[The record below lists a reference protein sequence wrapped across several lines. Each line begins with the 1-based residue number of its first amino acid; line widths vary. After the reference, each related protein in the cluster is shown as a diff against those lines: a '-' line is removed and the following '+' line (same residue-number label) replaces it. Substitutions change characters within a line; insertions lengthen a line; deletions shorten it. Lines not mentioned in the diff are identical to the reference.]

1 MPDLTGIDGKA
12 LKEETDKKEVFLIE
26 NGNETRAG
34 FTTETIKFGLR
45 DGKEVIERE
54 QALTSDILG
63 NRKSITIVEKA
74 SFKPVSF
81 TDYIDDV
88 QSVKASYGDNTVSIE
103 KEGKQYNK
111 TLPGCYDTFSVEM
124 ILRALPLRSRY
135 TLDFNGFNAV
145 SESEVTVRITVAEEE
160 RSKKGP
166 GEFVDAWKVKT
177 YFGETLQYYWIDT
190 VSKELLK
197 QSSLVGEGLT
207 LEFRR

>member
-1 MPDLTGIDGKA
+1 MPDLTGIDGNA
-12 LKEETDKKEVFLIE
+12 IKEATDKKEVFLIE

-34 FTTETIKFGLR
+34 FTTETIKFGLK

-54 QALTSDILG
+54 QSLTSDILG

-81 TDYIDDV
+81 IDYIEDV
-88 QSVKASYGDNTVSIE
+88 QTVKASYGNKSVSIE
-103 KEGKQYNK
+103 KERKQYTK
-111 TLPGCYDTFSVEM
+111 MLSGCYDTFSVEM

-135 TLDFNGFNAV
+135 TLEFNGFNAV
-145 SESEVTVRITVAEEE
+145 SESEVTVRISVAEEE

-190 VSKELLK
+190 VNKDLLM
-197 QSSLVGEGLT
+197 QSSQVGDGLT